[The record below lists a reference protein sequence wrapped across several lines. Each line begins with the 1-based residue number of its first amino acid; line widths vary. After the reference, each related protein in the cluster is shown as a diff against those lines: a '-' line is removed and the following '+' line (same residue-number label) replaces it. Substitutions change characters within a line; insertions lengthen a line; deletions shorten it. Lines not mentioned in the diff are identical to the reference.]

1 MHFFLSSVHLLQ
13 DVEFRPAGHQVSP
26 SFIAPLIALHTFIHI
41 IHNHKMLPFRFMSTN
56 TQTMHRIKL
65 ARPSFAATWRV
76 GTKGW
81 AACNGRNFFPFQTKK
96 QWTVGAIPEMI
107 STWFAMEGTLA
118 ELSLKNHK
126 EPRERKWTKASCSLF
141 VSTVHWYKEFLV
153 PTCVGICIQERN
165 SCRKLRA
172 HCLNSKN
179 DEEWICRKWSPII
192 CPAFSFHKLK

>member
-1 MHFFLSSVHLLQ
+1 MYSSLNRGKNLLQSSSNIHKLYSGLSAIYRKATRRGYQKGLTMWRCPNSLLKFAKHIYAMNAESMPNLCRIYAESMQFFLSSVHLLQ

-41 IHNHKMLPFRFMSTN
+41 IHIHKMLPFRFMSTN

-96 QWTVGAIPEMI
+96 QW
-107 STWFAMEGTLA
+107 
-118 ELSLKNHK
+118 
-126 EPRERKWTKASCSLF
+126 
-141 VSTVHWYKEFLV
+141 
-153 PTCVGICIQERN
+153 
-165 SCRKLRA
+165 
-172 HCLNSKN
+172 
-179 DEEWICRKWSPII
+179 
-192 CPAFSFHKLK
+192 